1 MVRQPSIPSEQ
12 KNLAVNKHVS
22 GLAQTKSKICD
33 DKVRRTALSQ
43 INQSFYIHV
52 AIIHFRLVTLRAKHL
67 FQKSTQLPRMGGS
80 K

>member
-1 MVRQPSIPSEQ
+1 MVHQPSISLEQ
-12 KNLAVNKHVS
+12 KNLVVTKHVS

-43 INQSFYIHV
+43 INQSLYIHV
-52 AIIHFRLVTLRAKHL
+52 AVIHFRLVTPRAKHL
-67 FQKSTQLPRMGGS
+67 FQKSTQLPCMGGS